1 MLMPPLSTGSWLMS
15 REAIEKCVRRA
26 AEARRFADEA
36 DNASVKADFLEIERG
51 WLLVAQSYEID
62 VADEWA
68 ADAISS
74 RSSDQ
79 H

>member
-1 MLMPPLSTGSWLMS
+1 MY

-26 AEARRFADEA
+26 AEARRFADES
-36 DNASVKADFLEIERG
+36 DNPSVRADFLEIERG

-62 VADEWA
+62 VADEPP
-68 ADAISS
+68 ADAISPHS
-74 RSSDQ
+74 CDQ